1 MARQS
6 KHFVVLASIL
16 GSFVVYGAHLACG
29 PGSTGVPPGFAQSPG
44 IASAS
49 ASGAS
54 TVATTAPT
62 TTTTAGSTG
71 APAGAT
77 GCGCG
82 AGTTTASFAV
92 SGDEK
97 IVLDPLDASADL
109 TVAYRRA
116 AGGKKVAEVTAVVR
130 AYRTDQPSEHP
141 TTVAIRVIVPE
152 NGGSPGPKDVEAY
165 VTTYGAKADVPP
177 RAFATVTKNALT
189 VTMNEGALEMK
200 GSLTLKDVPT
210 GKSVTIDKLAVR
222 KVGSSLLPV
231 RNGAF
236 KLP

>member
-6 KHFVVLASIL
+6 KPLVIVASIL

-29 PGSTGVPPGFAQSPG
+29 TSVGGNAVPPGFAQAPP
-44 IASAS
+44 ASAS
-49 ASGAS
+49 ASSVAS
-54 TVATTAPT
+54 ASPT
-62 TTTTAGSTG
+62 TTDTTATG
-71 APAGAT
+71 ASGGAT
-77 GCGCG
+77 SGCGCG
-82 AGTTTASFAV
+82 AGTTTASFGV
-92 SGDEK
+92 TGDEK
-97 IVLDPLDASADL
+97 MALDPLDASADL

-116 AGGKKVAEVTAVVR
+116 AGGKKVAEVTVVVR

-141 TTVAIRVIVPE
+141 TTLAIRAIVPE
-152 NGGSPGPKDVEAY
+152 MGGSPGPKDIEAY
-165 VTTYGAKADVPP
+165 VTTWGAKENVPP
-177 RAFATVTKNALT
+177 RAYATVAKNALT
-189 VTMNEGALEMK
+189 VVISEGVLEVK

-222 KVGSSLLPV
+222 KVGAGLLPV